1 MDPLT
6 LIIIIIMVIFFF
18 PVIMRGIGCLLRT
31 ISIVILI
38 VGALILLGIFL

>member
-31 ISIVILI
+31 FSIIILI
-38 VGALILLGIFL
+38 VGALLLLWLFL